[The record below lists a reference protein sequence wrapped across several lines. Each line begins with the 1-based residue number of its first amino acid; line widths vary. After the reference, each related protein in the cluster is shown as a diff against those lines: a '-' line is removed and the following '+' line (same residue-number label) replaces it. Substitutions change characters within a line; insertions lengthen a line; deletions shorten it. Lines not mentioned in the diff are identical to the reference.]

1 MSTDPLTGAR
11 DQAANDP
18 RHVYRPL
25 LDLIGKA
32 EGTDPVGDN
41 PRTARGYNETLG
53 YGAFTGGPVELVSMT
68 LDEVD
73 ALQTAMLPNRLN
85 STASGR
91 YQILRTTLRR
101 IRNTLRL
108 SGKALFDEAMQDR
121 LACFLLGYRGIDK
134 WLAGRMTENALIN
147 NLAREWASFPKT
159 NGKSHYAKAK
169 DGAVA
174 QDARI
179 SVAEVRQALAQVRER
194 HRAVTTAP
202 KVPDAPPAPPVPETG
217 PFGDV
222 TLDAVLRLAERHAGD
237 LDRAAQMIALAQ
249 AVKSGWTVGE
259 PAPALPDATETNAK
273 ENSMLQGAQRWFK
286 SRGVMGGIGAFA
298 ALIAPLFGIDLGEAT
313 INEATVAINE
323 LIAAVSALIAIWG
336 RVAATRKITR

>member
-1 MSTDPLTGAR
+1 MTDPIAT
-11 DQAANDP
+11 DP
-18 RHVYRPL
+18 RWVYRPM

-32 EGTDPVGDN
+32 EGTDPVPGN
-41 PRTARGYNETLG
+41 PPNARGYNETLG

-68 LDEVD
+68 LDQVD

-85 STASGR
+85 STAVGR
-91 YQILRTTLRR
+91 SQFLRTTLRR
-101 IRNTLRL
+101 IRNKLRL
-108 SGKALFDEAMQDR
+108 SGNALFDEAMQDR

-134 WLAGRMTENALIN
+134 WLAGRMTETALIN
-147 NLAREWASFPKT
+147 SLAREWASFPMT

-169 DGAVA
+169 GNAVA

-179 SVAEVRQALAQVRER
+179 SVAEVREALAQVRER

-202 KVPDAPPAPPVPETG
+202 KVPDAPPVPETG
-217 PFGDV
+217 PFDEL
-222 TLDAVLRLAERHAGD
+222 TEDAVLQVAGRYTAAELDNLARMVA
-237 LDRAAQMIALAQ
+237 LARAAQE
-249 AVKSGWTVGE
+249 GWR
-259 PAPALPDATETNAK
+259 PAGPAALPEATETNAK
-273 ENSMLQGAQRWFK
+273 ESSMLQGAQRWFK

-298 ALIAPLFGIDLGEAT
+298 ALIAPLFGINLGEAT